1 MSAEKW
7 CCSTV
12 GFGGIEP
19 DVKGPNLP
27 AKKNPQKYD
36 QVVGISG
43 SSGESP
49 ISPLT
54 KLWNDFACGGRSCEG
69 HCESILRETWH
80 AGLHL
85 SGSKCPAAQLLV
97 VKAHRL
103 SNHCWQKISLLFELY
118 WKILKVHCCSKSSE
132 IQYTSIYIL
141 CSPAINL
148 WEFNI
153 AIFHIAIHR
162 W

>member
-12 GFGGIEP
+12 GFGGFEP

-36 QVVGISG
+36 QVVGIGG

-103 SNHCWQKISLLFELY
+103 SNKNAGYISLLFKNCIERY
-118 WKILKVHCCSKSSE
+118 WKSIVVQNPLKYSIHP
-132 IQYTSIYIL
+132 YTSSVPQL
-141 CSPAINL
+141 LTSGNST
-148 WEFNI
+148 
-153 AIFHIAIHR
+153 
-162 W
+162 